1 MSRPPRIVA
10 FTGSTRRPSKSR
22 SLALALAARAEAQFG
37 LSVEAYDVVDAGPGL
52 GAAFSRSELSP
63 EALRVVEAVEQADA
77 LIAITPV
84 YKGSYSGLFKHLFD
98 FVEPNAL
105 LNKPVVI
112 GATGGGHR
120 HALIVEHQLRPL
132 FGFFSALIVPTSI
145 YAADQEFIDGEIA
158 DAGVIGR
165 VQSAVSQLAGL
176 LGVREVAAPLE
187 AVVPDA
193 LDTRIRVASVG

>member
-1 MSRPPRIVA
+1 M
-10 FTGSTRRPSKSR
+10 
-22 SLALALAARAEAQFG
+22 
-37 LSVEAYDVVDAGPGL
+37 
-52 GAAFSRSELSP
+52 
-63 EALRVVEAVEQADA
+63 ADA

-98 FVEPNAL
+98 FVDPNAL